1 MYCYFV
7 CVCGCHWVFVCGCG
21 CHLVGG
27 CGCHW
32 VFVCGCGC
40 GCHLVGGCGCLGGR
54 VWFSLSGEAA
64 VPAILPSHALFASL
78 FLGACVNA
86 ANSEGYIP
94 LHLAVRG
101 GYVAAVR
108 RLLEMGAQLHAE
120 TFISHIA
127 PLHLAAYRG
136 SVPCMEALLEYGA
149 DINVQESWGQ
159 TPLMLAALRGHTE
172 ALIYLLQNTN
182 CDTHVREY
190 QYGGQVA
197 HVAMETKELATLQL
211 LLDGG
216 SDPNATRT
224 SDGASLLQLAIE
236 HRFTEG
242 VQLLLKYGARCHPET
257 LKDSRLSRQP
267 LVAMA
272 TVQWGMYGLAVH
284 LVLCGREVGSHTTLC
299 PGASPTSVGSLLVV
313 WCGVVWCRTVPALIV
328 FQPFCLVLVQAC
340 YDVRISCF
348 HCLQNQQPKNV

>member
-1 MYCYFV
+1 MV
-7 CVCGCHWVFVCGCG
+7 V
-21 CHLVGG
+21 LVEGYG
-27 CGCHW
+27 W
-32 VFVCGCGC
+32 
-40 GCHLVGGCGCLGGR
+40 LGGM
-54 VWFSLSGEAA
+54 VWLSLGGEAA
-64 VPAILPSHALFASL
+64 VPAILPSHALSASL

-108 RLLEMGAQLHAE
+108 RLLEMGAQIHAE

-136 SVPCMEALLEYGA
+136 SVPCMKALLEYGA

-172 ALIYLLQNTN
+172 ALIYLLRNTN

-197 HVAMETKELATLQL
+197 HVAMETRELATLQL

-257 LKDSRLSRQP
+257 LKDSRRSRQP

-284 LVLCGREVGSHTTLC
+284 LVLCGRDVGSRTSAC
-299 PGASPTSVGSLLVV
+299 PGASPHFCRVTP
-313 WCGVVWCRTVPALIV
+313 VVWCRVE
-328 FQPFCLVLVQAC
+328 
-340 YDVRISCF
+340 
-348 HCLQNQQPKNV
+348 HCQH